1 MDKRLEIQISD
12 LKPGAELDD
21 EQLRAVVGALM
32 PRMAVASTCHIS
44 GGVDCD

>member
-1 MDKRLEIQISD
+1 MDKRLEIED

-21 EQLRAVVGALM
+21 EQLQAVVGALM